1 MNLKWRV
8 MARGIWLV
16 LAILVLASSRTSAV
30 TNVLVPAGSLW
41 KYLDDGS
48 NQGTAWRAP
57 DFNDSSWT
65 NGFAQFGY
73 GDGDERTLLSFGS
86 NPQNKHVTYYFRTRF
101 LVAGASAYS
110 SIRLR
115 VLRDDGVVV
124 YLNGTN
130 VFRNNLSATY
140 TYLTRA
146 SSVISGAA
154 ETNFISTNLSAALL
168 HNGTNVLAAEVHQ
181 YSVDNADLS
190 FDLELLGVS
199 VVPAVTRGPYLQQGN
214 PTNVI
219 VRWRTDSPSASR
231 VRYGTNLNNLN
242 ESASDANAVT
252 EHTVTLAGLRT
263 DTRYFYSIG
272 TLNQTLAGNG
282 SYFFVTAPAN
292 PRPTRI
298 WVIGDSGTA
307 DERPRSV
314 YTAYTNFTGARY
326 TDLWLMLGDNAYST
340 GTDAQYQAAVFDMYP
355 ELLRQTVL
363 WPTIGNHDTA
373 FSANP
378 PPTLPY
384 FQIFSLPV
392 NGQAG
397 GVPSG
402 TEKYYSYDYGNIHFV
417 CLDAM
422 SSDRLSGGPMCT
434 WLEQDLAANEKDWI
448 IAYWHHPPYTK
459 GSHDSDS
466 EGELI
471 EMRENVVP
479 ILEAYGADLVLC
491 GHSHCYERSF
501 LIHGHYGLSGTFDDD
516 DMKVQ
521 PGSGRE
527 DGTGPYA
534 ITASG
539 PDANKGTVYIV
550 AGSSGQATSLQE
562 DAPHSAMYLTASEL
576 GSLVLDIDGPVLQAK
591 FLRETGVI
599 DDYFTIIKEDATE
612 VLRIVSY
619 EFNGNTFTLTWNT
632 VPGRYYRIE
641 RATDLAPA
649 NWNPASS
656 REQAEGSTMSWS
668 AQIGPNQT
676 QAFYRVVR
684 Q

>member
-8 MARGIWLV
+8 MTRGTCLGLALLV
-16 LAILVLASSRTSAV
+16 LAAPRTWAV

-48 NQGTAWRAP
+48 NQGTTWRAF
-57 DFNDSSWT
+57 DFDDSSWT

-73 GDGDERTLLSFGS
+73 NEGDERTRLNFGPNS
-86 NPQNKHVTYYFRTRF
+86 NNKYITYYFRTKF
-101 LVAGASAYS
+101 LVDGASTYS
-110 SIRLR
+110 GLRLR

-130 VFRNNLSATY
+130 IFRSNLPATFNY
-140 TYLTRA
+140 QTRA
-146 SSVISGAA
+146 SANVTGAA

-168 HNGTNVLAAEVHQ
+168 RNGTNILAAEVHQ
-181 YSVDNADLS
+181 YSSNSADLS
-190 FDLELLGVS
+190 FDLELLGVRVAPS
-199 VVPAVTRGPYLQQGN
+199 VTRGPYLQQGT
-214 PTNVI
+214 PTNAI
-219 VRWRTDSPSASR
+219 VRWRTDSPSDSQ
-231 VRYGTNLNNLN
+231 VRYGTNLSELN
-242 ESASDANAVT
+242 ETASDVNAITEHAVT
-252 EHTVTLAGLRT
+252 LSDLQP
-263 DTRYFYSIG
+263 DTKYFYSIG
-272 TLNQTLAGNG
+272 AMDKTLAGDA
-282 SYFFVTAPAN
+282 SYFFITAPAN
-292 PRPTRI
+292 PKPTRI

-314 YTAYTNFTGARY
+314 YTAYTNFTGIRY

-363 WPTIGNHDTA
+363 WPTIGNHDIA

-384 FQIFSLPV
+384 FQIFSLPM

-422 SSDRLSGGPMCT
+422 SSDRLSDGPMCI
-434 WLEQDLAANEKDWI
+434 WLEQDLAANQKDWL

-466 EGELI
+466 EDDLI

-479 ILEAYGADLVLC
+479 ILEAYGVDLILS

-501 LIHGHYGLSGTFDDD
+501 LIKGHYGLSGTFDDS
-516 DMKVQ
+516 MKVQ

-527 DGTGPYA
+527 DDTGPYA
-534 ITASG
+534 KTVMG
-539 PDANKGTVYIV
+539 PDANKGTVYVV
-550 AGSSGQATSLQE
+550 AGSSGQATFLQE
-562 DAPHSAMYLTASEL
+562 DAPHSAMFLTLLEL

-591 FLRETGVI
+591 FLRETGAME
-599 DDYFTIIKEDATE
+599 DYFTIIKGDAVE

-619 EFNGNTFTLTWNT
+619 ELNANTLTLTWNT
-632 VPGRYYRIE
+632 VPGRHYRVE
-641 RATDLAPA
+641 RATGLAPA
-649 NWNPASS
+649 NWTPVTP
-656 REQAEGSTMSWS
+656 REQATESTMGWA
-668 AQIGPNQT
+668 AQIEPNQT
-676 QAFYRVVR
+676 QVFYRVVR

>member
-8 MARGIWLV
+8 QARGFWVGVAL
-16 LAILVLASSRTSAV
+16 LVLASPRAWAV
-30 TNVLVPAGSLW
+30 TNGLVPVGSLW

-48 NQGTAWRAP
+48 NQGTAWRAF

-73 GDGDERTLLSFGS
+73 DEGDERTRLNFGP
-86 NPQNKHVTYYFRTRF
+86 NPNNKYITYYFRTQF
-101 LVAGASAYS
+101 PVAGASTYTGL
-110 SIRLR
+110 RLR

-130 VFRNNLSATY
+130 IFRNNLPATFN
-140 TYLTRA
+140 YLTRA
-146 SSVISGAA
+146 SSNVSGAA

-168 HNGTNVLAAEVHQ
+168 RNGTNVLAAEVHQ
-181 YSVDNADLS
+181 YSSNSADLS
-190 FDLELLGVS
+190 FDLELLGINE
-199 VVPAVTRGPYLQQGN
+199 VPAVTRGPYLQQGT

-219 VRWRTDSPSASR
+219 VRWRTDSPCDSQ
-231 VRYGTNLNNLN
+231 VRYGTNLNELN
-242 ESASDANAVT
+242 GIASDTGAVR
-252 EHTVTLAGLRT
+252 EHIVRLADLRPET
-263 DTRYFYSIG
+263 KYFYSIG
-272 TLNQTLAGNG
+272 TTEQTLAGDG
-282 SYFFVTAPAN
+282 SYFFITAPAS
-292 PRPTRI
+292 PGPTRI

-340 GTDAQYQAAVFDMYP
+340 GTDVQYQAAVFDMYP

-373 FSANP
+373 FSVDP
-378 PPTLPY
+378 PSTLPY

-402 TEKYYSYDYGNIHFV
+402 TEKYYSYDYANIHFV

-422 SSDRLSGGPMCT
+422 SSDRRSDGPMCT
-434 WLEQDLAANEKDWI
+434 WLEQDLAANEKDWL

-466 EGELI
+466 ENELI

-479 ILEAYGADLVLC
+479 ILEAYGVDLVLC

-501 LIHGHYGLSGTFDDD
+501 LINGHYGLSGTFDN

-527 DGTGPYA
+527 DDMGPYTKG
-534 ITASG
+534 ISG
-539 PDANKGTVYIV
+539 SEANKGAVYVV
-550 AGSSGQATSLQE
+550 AGSSGQATFLQE
-562 DAPHSAMYLTASEL
+562 DAPHSAMFLTLLEL
-576 GSLVLDIDGPVLQAK
+576 GSLVLDIDGPELRAK

-599 DDYFTIIKEDATE
+599 DDYFTIIKGGGAG

-619 EFNGNTFTLTWNT
+619 GTNGNTFALTWNS
-632 VPGRYYRIE
+632 VPGGRYRVE
-641 RATDLAPA
+641 RTISLAPA
-649 NWNPASS
+649 EWTHATSLMEAVES
-656 REQAEGSTMSWS
+656 IMSWS
-668 AQIGPNQT
+668 VDIGPNQT